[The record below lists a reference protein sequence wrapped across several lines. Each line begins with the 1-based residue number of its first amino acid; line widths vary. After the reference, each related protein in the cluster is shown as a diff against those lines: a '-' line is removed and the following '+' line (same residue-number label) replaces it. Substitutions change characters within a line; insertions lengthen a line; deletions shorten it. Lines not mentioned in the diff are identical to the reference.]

1 MAKGKQGGVFGF
13 LRGKV
18 GSVTYSVLA
27 AEKSSSGKKEQ
38 VVRALPES
46 VSNPQTA
53 GQVMQRM
60 KLAPAQKFYS
70 AFSELLSNAFQ
81 GVSYGDASRRHF
93 MALAMKQE
101 GPYVQK
107 GVDRFIP
114 AAYPFSQGSLPS
126 VGIEP
131 FAGGATVITL
141 ANTVAEGVTNISN
154 AEFAELL
161 GIGTDYQIT
170 VAVVN
175 NVNGVFIPSY
185 IPFDSRLKIADLPE
199 GTLAIAN
206 GHVTISPA
214 ALGLD
219 ASAMVAC
226 CVVLSVQDAS
236 GNWLRSTQDMVISN
250 ELRNSL
256 YGPDALEAA
265 IYSYQNTTTAN
276 SVNSAWYYN
285 LGLSQAWGGKLITV
299 TMDLEQNGQLDD
311 KAVIMGIQQIDGRVI
326 RTVFATATTDDGLIV
341 YVEGGRVTT
350 NALGTVSEFK
360 TLHMGEYNNIEQW
373 QEGYAAQLGLY
384 SGGGDSPS
392 PTPTYRKA
400 FWRSYTEGGA
410 NLTLA
415 VNEDGE
421 LIAQNNPYEGEDI
434 YTCCYKQD
442 DQALIGEQS
451 MFTTEEIIAAVIA
464 AWGIETITDMQD
476 GATGSFTLPATD
488 NALAQTYR
496 LSLGEISPEVENYTA

>member
-13 LRGKV
+13 LRGRV

-114 AAYPFSQGSLPS
+114 AAYTFSQGSLPS

-131 FAGGATVITL
+131 FAGGASVITL
-141 ANTVAEGVTNISN
+141 ANTVAEGVTTITN

-161 GIGTDYQIT
+161 GVGTDYQIT

-185 IPFDSRLKIADLPE
+185 IPFDNRLKIADLPE

-236 GNWLRSTQDMVISN
+236 GNWLRSNQDMVISN

-311 KAVIMGIQQIDGRVI
+311 KAVILGIQQIDGRVI

-384 SGGGDSPS
+384 SGGGDTPS
-392 PTPTYRKA
+392 PTQQYREA
-400 FWRSYTEGGA
+400 FARA
-410 NLTLA
+410 NDTFKFA
-415 VNEDGE
+415 VNENGQLLIKTDGSDTILCGWIEDSGWSVNDSTTWIDPSTLTE
-421 LIAQNNPYEGEDI
+421 LKTSWGSEEV
-434 YTCCYKQD
+434 
-442 DQALIGEQS
+442 S
-451 MFTTEEIIAAVIA
+451 MSAGLAGT
-464 AWGIETITDMQD
+464 M
-476 GATGSFTLPATD
+476 TLPAKD
-488 NALAQTYR
+488 GKSAQTYECT
-496 LSLGEISPEVENYTA
+496 SAGAISPELETYA